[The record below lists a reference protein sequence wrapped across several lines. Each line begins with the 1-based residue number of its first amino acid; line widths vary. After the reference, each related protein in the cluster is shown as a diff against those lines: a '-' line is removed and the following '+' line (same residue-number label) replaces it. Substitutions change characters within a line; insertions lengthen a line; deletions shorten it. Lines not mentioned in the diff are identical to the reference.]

1 MQLMLVQT
9 GEIIGQVK
17 VPFRSNNP
25 IMRDELLSAF
35 SRSFIPSR
43 RFIVGLVAGVSH

>member
-9 GEIIGQVK
+9 GEIIWSGK

-25 IMRDELLSAF
+25 ITRDELLSRF

-43 RFIVGLVAGVSH
+43 RLIVGLVAGVFS

>member
-9 GEIIGQVK
+9 GELSGQVK

-25 IMRDELLSAF
+25 ITRDEFCRAF

-43 RFIVGLVAGVSH
+43 RLIVGLVGEFSH